1 MSWPLVIVLFR
12 NLGPFF
18 LGLLTVL
25 FKDDFLE
32 GASLKSG
39 ILVIYPRIP
48 GKNEGQTYP
57 CLNFLMLMDQKF

>member
-1 MSWPLVIVLFR
+1 MIVLLR
-12 NLGPFF
+12 NLGPFC
-18 LGLLTVL
+18 LGLFTVL

-48 GKNEGQTYP
+48 GKTEGQTYP
-57 CLNFLMLMDQKF
+57 CRNFLMSMDQKFYL